1 MNKGE
6 GDDGPDLPSNFGDV
20 LGDFASEIPLA
31 DSPSNWLHASLNY
44 IHKTAQKL
52 PELSND
58 RGVVDLENITLTY
71 PVGLSRTFI
80 TVGYSDAICSA
91 FFPVYASAFGAVRQK
106 PEVCLEIPPPPH
118 YRAHGSQKHS
128 LIRMFWEKQAR
139 WTALD
144 EITQL
149 SDHQRISH
157 TLWYLLAF
165 GSSQDYSSNLSRDLP
180 THLHPCYCRE
190 RIDRLIKLDIT
201 GIVARIL
208 SILYDIQRRGLLL
221 NQRDG
226 RAQSLLDL
234 LQAVSPHLFHVRW
247 LK

>member
-52 PELSND
+52 PELLND

-80 TVGYSDAICSA
+80 TVRYSGAICSA
-91 FFPVYASAFGAVRQK
+91 FLPVYASAFEAVRHR
-106 PEVCLEIPPPPH
+106 PEVGLESPH
-118 YRAHGSQKHS
+118 YRAHDSQKHS
-128 LIRMFWEKQAR
+128 LIQMFQQKQAR

-144 EITQL
+144 EIAQL
-149 SDHQRISH
+149 SDHRRISH

-165 GSSQDYSSNLSRDLP
+165 GSSQCYSSNLSRDLP
-180 THLHPCYCRE
+180 THLHPCYCRG
-190 RIDRLIKLDIT
+190 RIDKLIKLDIM
-201 GIVARIL
+201 GIVARVL
-208 SILYDIQRRGLLL
+208 SILYDIQRKGLLL

-234 LQAVSPHLFHVRW
+234 LQAVSPYLFHVR
-247 LK
+247 

>member
-44 IHKTAQKL
+44 THKTAQKL

-106 PEVCLEIPPPPH
+106 PEVCLEIPPPH
-118 YRAHGSQKHS
+118 IIVHMAHRNTV
-128 LIRMFWEKQAR
+128 LFEC
-139 WTALD
+139 
-144 EITQL
+144 
-149 SDHQRISH
+149 
-157 TLWYLLAF
+157 F
-165 GSSQDYSSNLSRDLP
+165 GKN
-180 THLHPCYCRE
+180 
-190 RIDRLIKLDIT
+190 KLD
-201 GIVARIL
+201 G
-208 SILYDIQRRGLLL
+208 QRLM
-221 NQRDG
+221 
-226 RAQSLLDL
+226 
-234 LQAVSPHLFHVRW
+234 
-247 LK
+247 K